1 MKKSLVFVLCL
12 LMLTVSALAG
22 LGEISRGI
30 FGGVENALSIAE
42 RFPPEKVEEVVPR
55 GNLGYV
61 VSATQYYNIANDS
74 SYVKLNLINETGQF
88 EVCTIEN
95 VENYYF
101 EQFLE
106 KGKIGVLRDWSGSF
120 VRFKMKKT
128 NMIQYLDNP
137 ITDIK
142 KSFSKDDGFY
152 LVNVIDERNGI
163 IFFYET
169 ASDIA
174 DVSQARAIS
183 CEYHENGHAIITID
197 GGEYT
202 GDFLVTLSER
212 EESIKAGY
220 GNAIIHMVEGQVMRV
235 FSFTE
240 SIKR

>member
-12 LMLTVSALAG
+12 LMLAVSALAG
-22 LGEISRGI
+22 FEEISRGI

-42 RFPPEKVEEVVPR
+42 RFPPEKVEEAVPR

-88 EVCTIEN
+88 EVVTVEN
-95 VENYYF
+95 VENYRF

-106 KGKIGVLRDWSGSF
+106 KGKVGLLRDWSGGF
-120 VRFKMKKT
+120 VRFDMKKT
-128 NMIQYLDNP
+128 DTIQRLNNP
-137 ITDIK
+137 VTDIK
-142 KSFSKDDGFY
+142 KTFSKDDGFY
-152 LVNVIDERNGI
+152 LVNVIGERGGI
-163 IFFYET
+163 LSFYET
-169 ASDIA
+169 SGDISDM
-174 DVSQARAIS
+174 SQARAIS

-197 GGEYT
+197 GEDYA
-202 GDFLVTLSER
+202 GDFLVTVSER
-212 EESIKAGY
+212 EESLKAGY